1 MGLLHVHYVS
11 KMHSEPYC
19 ILWYGKTEKEVNY
32 LSKKKTKDLLSSNHI
47 EKKTTFCSGT
57 NDVSNIEMA
66 QKIERGVDDRVT
78 KKFFALK
85 IVFAR

>member
-1 MGLLHVHYVS
+1 MVWKNRKRGKLLVQ
-11 KMHSEPYC
+11 
-19 ILWYGKTEKEVNY
+19 
-32 LSKKKTKDLLSSNHI
+32 KKTKDLLSSNHI

-85 IVFAR
+85 IVFVR